1 MSHQCIIQIA
11 KKKKKVF
18 VGFAHW
24 GNFTT
29 EHSSPLPPLPQA
41 ALQDSQQDSIS
52 FKWYIL
58 GHNILSLFYFHMSNT
73 YYSY

>member
-24 GNFTT
+24 GNFTP
-29 EHSSPLPPLPQA
+29 EHFSPLPPLPQA
-41 ALQDSQQDSIS
+41 ALQDSR
-52 FKWYIL
+52 
-58 GHNILSLFYFHMSNT
+58 
-73 YYSY
+73 